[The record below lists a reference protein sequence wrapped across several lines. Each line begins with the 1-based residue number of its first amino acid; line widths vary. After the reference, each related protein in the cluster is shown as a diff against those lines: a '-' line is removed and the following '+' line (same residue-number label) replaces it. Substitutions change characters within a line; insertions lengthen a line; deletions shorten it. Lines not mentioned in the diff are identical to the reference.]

1 MYVGDE
7 VDECAEVSRL
17 TLRRAHESGLVTNL
31 SFEEV
36 VVSTYSGKIVSFSSE
51 PIPRFRCPR

>member
-17 TLRRAHESGLVTNL
+17 TLRRAHESGLVTNWEL
-31 SFEEV
+31 LRQLWERALRPGAPPGVGDS
-36 VVSTYSGKIVSFSSE
+36 
-51 PIPRFRCPR
+51 